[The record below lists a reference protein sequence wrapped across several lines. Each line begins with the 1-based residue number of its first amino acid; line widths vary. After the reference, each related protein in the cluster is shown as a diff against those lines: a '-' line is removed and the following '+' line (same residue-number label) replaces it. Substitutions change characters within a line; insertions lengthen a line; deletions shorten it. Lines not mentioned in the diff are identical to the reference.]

1 MSTDR
6 MKRTEGASGPRNG
19 QGNATADRA
28 VQLLLLYDD
37 NRPTLSAAEVAEH
50 LGMSRSTTYRYLQSL
65 RAAGLL
71 EEDPATASFRLGP
84 RIFALARVA
93 RRGLGLSELATPTMR
108 HLVAE
113 TGETVLLTCRS
124 GSHVICVEREESTH
138 HLRLSYERGQVLPVH
153 AGASAV
159 ILLAWLEPAELDRI
173 LAETRLDQFTEATI
187 TDPNVLRARLSE
199 IRKLGYA
206 VTYGE
211 RDPGVVGIAAP
222 IWNEKGRVAAGL
234 SVVIPSHRVSEAKL
248 QDTISAVRAH
258 ADEISERLTL
268 VHS

>member
-1 MSTDR
+1 MSGDGTR
-6 MKRTEGASGPRNG
+6 RAEGAAGPRNG

-37 NRPTLSAAEVAEH
+37 SRPTLSAAEVAEH

-84 RIFALARVA
+84 RIFTLARVA
-93 RRGLGLSELATPTMR
+93 RKGLGLSELATPIMR
-108 HLVAE
+108 RLVAQ

-124 GSHVICVEREESTH
+124 GSHVICVEREESTQ

-153 AGASAV
+153 AGASAI
-159 ILLAWLEPAELDRI
+159 ILLAWLEPAELDKI
-173 LAETRLDQFTEATI
+173 LAETALDQFTDATI
-187 TDPNVLRARLSE
+187 TDANVLRARLSE

-206 VTYGE
+206 VTFGE

-222 IWNEKGRVAAGL
+222 IWNEKERVAAGL
-234 SVVIPSHRVSEAKL
+234 SVVIPSHRVSEDIL
-248 QDTISAVRAH
+248 QRTITAVRSYAGQVS
-258 ADEISERLTL
+258 DQLTL
-268 VHS
+268 IHS

>member
-1 MSTDR
+1 MAVKKPAD
-6 MKRTEGASGPRNG
+6 GATRPRNG

-28 VQLLLLYDD
+28 VQLLLLYDES
-37 NRPTLSAAEVAEH
+37 RPTLSAAEVADH
-50 LGMSRSTTYRYLQSL
+50 LGLSRSTTYRYLQSL

-71 EEDPATASFRLGP
+71 EEDTATASFRLGP

-93 RRGLGLSELATPTMR
+93 RKGLGLSELAAPTMR

-124 GSHVICVEREESTH
+124 GSDVICVDREESTQ
-138 HLRLSYERGQVLPVH
+138 HLRLSYERGHVLPVH

-173 LAETRLDQFTEATI
+173 LAETALDRFTEATI
-187 TDPNVLRARLSE
+187 TDPNALRARLSE

-206 VTYGE
+206 VSYGE
-211 RDPGVVGIAAP
+211 RDAGVVGIAAP
-222 IWNEKGRVAAGL
+222 IWNEKGRMAAGL
-234 SVVIPSHRVSEAKL
+234 SVVIPSHRVSEQKL
-248 QDTISAVRAH
+248 QDTITAVCSH
-258 ADEISERLTL
+258 ADELSQRLTL

>member
-1 MSTDR
+1 MSADVT
-6 MKRTEGASGPRNG
+6 KRTAEVTGPRNG

-28 VQLLLLYDD
+28 VQVLLLYDES
-37 NRPTLSAAEVAEH
+37 RPTLSAAEVAGH

-93 RRGLGLSELATPTMR
+93 RKGLGLSELATPTMR

-124 GSHVICVEREESTH
+124 GSHVICVEREESAQ
-138 HLRLSYERGQVLPVH
+138 HLRLSYERGQILPVH

-159 ILLAWLEPAELDRI
+159 ILLAWVEPGELDKI
-173 LAETRLDQFTEATI
+173 LAETALDRFTESTI
-187 TDPNVLRARLSE
+187 TEANVLRARLSE

-206 VTYGE
+206 VSFGE

-222 IWNEKGRVAAGL
+222 IWNEKGQVAAGL
-234 SVVIPSHRVSEAKL
+234 SVVIPSHRVSDGKL
-248 QDTISAVRAH
+248 QDIITAVRAH

-268 VHS
+268 THS